1 MCSKVLTTKMCTPF
15 AAPFA
20 AHLAQGLSQLH
31 APFAA
36 HLAQGLSQLHAH
48 LCSSMLHHAHT
59 LLDIVAKA
67 KGMIRALT
75 SVPLSCCP
83 SIACTWLLTVAVSIA
98 KARKHSEGV
107 KSDKSDES
115 ID

>member
-1 MCSKVLTTKMCTPF
+1 MCTPF

-31 APFAA
+31 APFAPFAA

-59 LLDIVAKA
+59 SLGIVAKA
-67 KGMIRALT
+67 KGMMTQFER
-75 SVPLSCCP
+75 
-83 SIACTWLLTVAVSIA
+83 
-98 KARKHSEGV
+98 
-107 KSDKSDES
+107 
-115 ID
+115 